1 MDQASQA
8 LHVALAGRDQNRA
21 GTEEQQA
28 LEYRVVKHVKQCGGE
43 RQRRRPTDVVGAERE
58 RQTKPDEDDADVLDG
73 VISEQPFD
81 VVLHERVEHAQRGRD
96 PADAGDDQT

>member
-1 MDQASQA
+1 MKE
-8 LHVALAGRDQNRA
+8 R
-21 GTEEQQA
+21 
-28 LEYRVVKHVKQCGGE
+28 GGE

-81 VVLHERVEHAQRGRD
+81 VVLHERVEHTQRGRD